1 MFFNEGN
8 NNLIY
13 KSMYKIKLI
22 FIKGYYYSNWKST
35 EAIHQ

>member
-13 KSMYKIKLI
+13 KSMYKNKLI
-22 FIKGYYYSNWKST
+22 FIKGYYSNWKST